1 MEPAE
6 RSTPP
11 RLMFVLSAAFG
22 ELFTAMYMVTGC
34 RFHTAFAMRDPWYSL
49 NRAGLPGAIY
59 RFEHLN
65 GLLAAIE
72 EEAPDLVCLFCGYLF
87 VKDEIFN
94 YDDLDRLVKYLRVR
108 GIKVVTSDPFLGLI
122 SRLPVLDFQNPIEQ
136 LVTLPFRLGGEALFG
151 PMFPYFL
158 RVRAIL
164 NDVPHVYVVEPEEQG
179 VRALAFYNPNIRRS
193 GSDHLPARHDKH
205 HGTPAHG
212 HTQPYWL
219 FIIAEA
225 DYRPQVRRDGAEW
238 FHAGVARRL
247 RETMEQGRRATLI
260 APAPC
265 IDALEPDEL
274 LKECSFVRYCDFHT
288 YLAILL
294 GAEYAFYWN
303 IFSASLVARL
313 LNRLPT
319 FFFAPGHIADENR
332 QMFEK
337 GLACYYRNGQPTYLS
352 VADPLDADW
361 LSTSAAIQ
369 EQQLFV
375 PFFNN
380 VWYLPTPEA
389 MVRTLL
395 NER

>member
-6 RSTPP
+6 RSTP

-22 ELFTAMYMVTGC
+22 ELFTAMYMVMGG

-59 RFEHLN
+59 RFEDLN

-87 VKDEIFN
+87 VKDEIFD
-94 YDDLDRLVKYLRVR
+94 YDGLDRLVKYLRVR

-136 LVTLPFRLGGEALFG
+136 LVTLPLRLGGEALFG

-164 NDVPHVYVVEPEEQG
+164 HDVPHVYVVEPEEQG
-179 VRALAFYNPNIRRS
+179 VRALAFYNPNVRRS
-193 GSDHLPARHDKH
+193 AADQPVRRRHH
-205 HGTPAHG
+205 EAHGTPSNAPA
-212 HTQPYWL
+212 QPYWL
-219 FIIAEA
+219 FIMAEA
-225 DYRPQVRRDGAEW
+225 DYRPQVKRDGAEW

-265 IDALEPDEL
+265 IAALEVDEL
-274 LKECSFVRYCDFHT
+274 LKECSFVRYCDFHS
-288 YLAILL
+288 YLALLL

-337 GLACYYRNGQPTYLS
+337 GLACYYRNAQPTY
-352 VADPLDADW
+352 VRAADPLDDAW
-361 LSTSAAIQ
+361 LSAAAIAQ
-369 EQQLFV
+369 EQQLFE

-380 VWYLPTPEA
+380 VRHLPTPEA
-389 MVRTLL
+389 MVRMLL
-395 NER
+395 SER